1 MWHCCASCNNA
12 TCQNCY
18 ASQYLTASWVQY
30 CLEIFIHIL
39 PCQHFLNHCF
49 KGNAPTICGGMQRP
63 SSGER
68 RSDQAALHGVSPGRH
83 ICGLFARQRCY
94 IWFQANFFYFISRIL
109 NLFSFLCRLGMGQV
123 IKGMDRAM
131 EGMCEGER
139 RRLVIPPEL
148 GCTKGVL
155 WRIFSKIFSLWRKG
169 TTTCD
174 PAKFLAPFPDWIA
187 QIDQKKWRGEE
198 TRTVKREKW
207 TMRKKIGCE
216 FGSNNFIFKCKSNIF
231 FK

>member
-109 NLFSFLCRLGMGQV
+109 NLFFPFYVDWEWVKWSREWTAQWKECVRVNAVVWLSHRNLVAQKEFYGGYFQKFSAYGE
-123 IKGMDRAM
+123 KGRQPA
-131 EGMCEGER
+131 
-139 RRLVIPPEL
+139 IPPNSWLHFQIEL
-148 GCTKGVL
+148 HKLIKKSDEEKKQEQSKEKNEL
-155 WRIFSKIFSLWRKG
+155 WG
-169 TTTCD
+169 
-174 PAKFLAPFPDWIA
+174 
-187 QIDQKKWRGEE
+187 KK
-198 TRTVKREKW
+198 
-207 TMRKKIGCE
+207 
-216 FGSNNFIFKCKSNIF
+216 
-231 FK
+231 